1 MTQVWGGG
9 GGTHPKSYSISK
21 HYSHA
26 YLGFW
31 LRYIFQFEKFHFCA
45 FLFTLS
51 FIKHFHWSPLNQ
63 TLANRSHYLTIV
75 DEANSTRLNLKPRQS
90 KVMKSMVRARVTRAV
105 TYLFIWWVVMNNE
118 THLSNSP
125 KFPLKVF
132 FFTCLTCVYMQW
144 LTWHGQPCQAHGSS
158 WNIKLI
164 VIWLHKCG
172 AQNWYAN
179 NKHTSYFFIERKFQ
193 VNHHIR
199 HAGIRTCRHKENIHR
214 FVKQKFS
221 SGFQIFWPN

>member
-9 GGTHPKSYSISK
+9 GGTHPKSYTISK

-31 LRYIFQFEKFHFCA
+31 LRYIFKFEKFHFCA

-63 TLANRSHYLTIV
+63 TLANRGHYLTIV
-75 DEANSTRLNLKPRQS
+75 DKANSTRLNLKPRQS
-90 KVMKSMVRARVTRAV
+90 KVMKSMVRARVTWAV
-105 TYLFIWWVVMNNE
+105 TYLFIWWVTILVNAKPMCIKYFKRWKLTKDTLPFALKFNIIC
-118 THLSNSP
+118 HLI
-125 KFPLKVF
+125 V
-132 FFTCLTCVYMQW
+132 
-144 LTWHGQPCQAHGSS
+144 HGSS

-214 FVKQKFS
+214 LVKQKFS